1 MENLFATKSSGGQSI
16 SWKDAPKGTK
26 YVIEVTENPE
36 LVDGEDYNG
45 KPQKSVVV
53 NGLVDGEERTLWAP
67 VGKTLAFA
75 ISKAQEEAGDVVRA
89 GGTLTVWTEG
99 LVPSPKKAGVK
110 FRAFGAS
117 YQPGG
122 AKDAFAAPAA
132 ASQRTNDEPPF

>member
-1 MENLFATKSSGGQSI
+1 MENLFATKSGGGKAL

-53 NGLVDGEERTLWAP
+53 NGLVDGEERSLWAP

-75 ISKAQEEAGDVVRA
+75 ISKAQEEAGDIVRA
-89 GGTLTVWTEG
+89 GGVLTVWTEG
-99 LVPSPKKAGVK
+99 LVPSPKKPGVK

-117 YQPGG
+117 YQPG
-122 AKDAFAAPAA
+122 AKDAFATPAPAA
-132 ASQRTNDEPPF
+132 APRKTDEPPF